1 MNISQIVQSDLELP
15 RITTS
20 AIHRD
25 AANQCET
32 YLKASRVI
40 FCGTFIDIIA
50 DGTVFGEARVTG
62 TFVGTLCIC
71 TDLRTD
77 IILTLVHVR

>member
-1 MNISQIVQSDLELP
+1 MTLNYRESP
-15 RITTS
+15 RAGFD